1 MTALIV
7 DITVGSTLDRISAT
21 SFCRESR
28 LSNDWSI
35 SAPRITI
42 ISEKISSARLMLADE
57 NIAIVAISITRLNLD
72 FRPFRLEWARVC

>member
-7 DITVGSTLDRISAT
+7 DITVGPTLDRISVTAA
-21 SFCRESR
+21 CRESR
-28 LSNDWSI
+28 LSDDWSI
-35 SAPRITI
+35 SAPRITT

-57 NIAIVAISITRLNLD
+57 NIAIVAISMTRLNLD